1 MSDPSGVGPRDRD
14 ARLSADSPAS
24 EQPAVPDVPDVP
36 SVLGAFTQG
45 DSSVLAVMIEA
56 ATDARRAVEAL
67 SVEQRRAKGPRPG
80 QYILDLHAERAAM
93 EVLDRLELSILS
105 EEAGLIR
112 RGDPSSMLILDPID
126 GSTNCARRIPYWATT
141 IALVVDHRVRY
152 GVTVN
157 HPAGEIIVAALGA
170 GAWRNGERL
179 SVSDV
184 TDPGRGV
191 VATSGVPLGAVPFRQ
206 MRMMGSAALSMVE
219 VASGG
224 IDGFV
229 DTWGAHGIWDYA
241 AGILICEEAGA
252 VVADGEG
259 RDLVVDDPAQR
270 RRPVAAATRELWDS
284 VAALKAY

>member
-1 MSDPSGVGPRDRD
+1 MR
-14 ARLSADSPAS
+14 
-24 EQPAVPDVPDVP
+24 
-36 SVLGAFTQG
+36 
-45 DSSVLAVMIEA
+45 
-56 ATDARRAVEAL
+56 
-67 SVEQRRAKGPRPG
+67 
-80 QYILDLHAERAAM
+80 
-93 EVLDRLELSILS
+93 
-105 EEAGLIR
+105 
-112 RGDPSSMLILDPID
+112 
-126 GSTNCARRIPYWATT
+126 ARRIPYWATT